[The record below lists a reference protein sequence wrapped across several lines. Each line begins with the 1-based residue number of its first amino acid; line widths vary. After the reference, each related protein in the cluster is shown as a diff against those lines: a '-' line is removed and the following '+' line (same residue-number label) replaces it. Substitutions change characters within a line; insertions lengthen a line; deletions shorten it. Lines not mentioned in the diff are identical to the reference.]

1 MQPWPPPARPP
12 PPLAPAS
19 RGRGASRVPIVVVLL
34 VLGALLADCS
44 SSTRFAPV
52 PPAQRLAAALD
63 ELRADGV
70 QLEPAP
76 LPPTYYDTVSD
87 HPSCVGAGDVVSAL
101 RRAETGGTGL
111 TVLRDRRP
119 GAVPVTVAL
128 TIEAAPLEGVEQFLA
143 ACSDH
148 RITSGTL
155 GPASVQVRA
164 EPGGGA
170 ELRLLT
176 ETRSPRSSGP
186 PQVTRT
192 LLARAGGVG
201 LLVVLGPA
209 PDLPPALV
217 DAVRSAALGALVR
230 G

>member
-12 PPLAPAS
+12 RAPVG

-34 VLGALLADCS
+34 VLGVLLADCS
-44 SSTRFAPV
+44 SSTRFVPAPL
-52 PPAQRLAAALD
+52 AQRLAAALH
-63 ELRADGV
+63 ELRTDGV

-87 HPSCVGAGDVVSAL
+87 HPSCVGAGDVVSVL

-111 TVLRDRRP
+111 TVLRDQRP

-128 TIEAAPLEGVEQFLA
+128 TVVAAPLAGVEPFLA

-155 GPASVQVRA
+155 GPASVRVRA
-164 EPGGGA
+164 EPGGGP
-170 ELRLLT
+170 ELRLPT

-192 LLARAGGVG
+192 LLARAGGAG

-217 DAVRSAALGALVR
+217 DAVRAAALGVLAR